1 MNARSCAPLTM
12 QRPAGTGSWLK
23 SWVGL
28 LARVGKGERVGERNA
43 RWAGSA
49 DTKEYGVCMIRLM
62 ILRIRCAAA
71 DQTSRKTWQHK
82 PDEIY
87 CTVDVHKIK
96 GAPRKGRTWARP
108 NWERTLLIIK
118 IWCYDRKRL
127 STIRPPAEPRD
138 PLKTLPAMVATILTC
153 G

>member
-1 MNARSCAPLTM
+1 VNARSCAPLTM

-49 DTKEYGVCMIRLM
+49 DTKEYGVWMIRLM

-96 GAPRKGRTWARP
+96 GAPRKGEHGLGRTGKGRSS
-108 NWERTLLIIK
+108 
-118 IWCYDRKRL
+118 L
-127 STIRPPAEPRD
+127 S
-138 PLKTLPAMVATILTC
+138 KFGATIGKGFRRSDLQQSQETP
-153 G
+153 